1 MRFPQGSAEMG
12 QGRRAGKPSLP
23 SSDHDDLDVF
33 SCRSG
38 RTSTAGSMEGNSG
51 LAGPEPLPTP
61 TLDDAPIGGVA
72 DAPLVD
78 KRRDASAL

>member
-1 MRFPQGSAEMG
+1 MRCPEGGAEMG

-23 SSDHDDLDVF
+23 SFDHDDLNVF

-51 LAGPEPLPTP
+51 LAGPAPLPPP
-61 TLDDAPIGGVA
+61 TLDNAPIGSVA
-72 DAPLVD
+72 DASLVD
-78 KRRDASAL
+78 KRCDASTL